1 MSNHHSSCSSR
12 TGGAHRRCDCTEDLT
27 ENDKLWND
35 FEGCAQAV
43 ARLYSDSSWRNFRG
57 AAEGTTQLYK
67 TSTDSYR
74 RGFEKGFSSG
84 CTSIAKE
91 ILQAFRD
98 PSKIDMN
105 IVLEVLY
112 RNMAIPREERLTVNT
127 QNGISSDTLAAV
139 ELFQQALNQ
148 PQVPPLSTLSL
159 LPPTTREQTTDTLDE
174 FLASQ
179 VQRHRKR
186 QRSPNN
192 STTSPTSQMKRQ
204 RRL

>member
-1 MSNHHSSCSSR
+1 MSNSHHSSCSSR
-12 TGGAHRRCDCTEDLT
+12 TGGALRRCDCGEDLS
-27 ENDKLWND
+27 ESDKLWND

-74 RGFEKGFSSG
+74 RGFEKGFTSG

-98 PSKIDMN
+98 PAKIDMN

-112 RNMAIPREERLTVNT
+112 RNMAIPRDERITVNP
-127 QNGISSDTLAAV
+127 QNGISGDTLAAV

-148 PQVPPLSTLSL
+148 PPPSPLNA
-159 LPPTTREQTTDTLDE
+159 LPPTSREQGTDTLDE
-174 FLASQ
+174 FLANQ

-186 QRSPNN
+186 QRSPT
-192 STTSPTSQMKRQ
+192 SASSSPTSQMKRQ
-204 RRL
+204 RRA

>member
-12 TGGAHRRCDCTEDLT
+12 TGGAHRRCDCTEDLS
-27 ENDKLWND
+27 ENEKLWND

-98 PSKIDMN
+98 PSKVDIN

-127 QNGISSDTLAAV
+127 QHVLSTDTLAAV

-148 PQVPPLSTLSL
+148 PPANSLSTLTS
-159 LPPTTREQTTDTLDE
+159 LPPTSREHASDALDE
-174 FLASQ
+174 FLANQ

-192 STTSPTSQMKRQ
+192 SSSPSSQMKRQ

>member
-1 MSNHHSSCSSR
+1 MSNHQEGCSSR
-12 TGGAHRRCDCTEDLT
+12 MGGANRRCDCTEDLT
-27 ENDKLWND
+27 ENEKLWND

-67 TSTDSYR
+67 TATDGYR
-74 RGFEKGFSSG
+74 RGFDKGFSSG

-91 ILQAFRD
+91 IFQAFRD
-98 PSKIDMN
+98 PQKIDMN

-112 RNMAIPREERLTVNT
+112 RNMAVPREERLTVDT
-127 QNGISSDTLAAV
+127 KAGFSADTLAAV

-148 PQVPPLSTLSL
+148 QPPSLNSLSVR
-159 LPPTTREQTTDTLDE
+159 PHAPRERQESDALDE
-174 FLASQ
+174 FLANQ

-186 QRSPNN
+186 QRSPNH
-192 STTSPTSQMKRQ
+192 SMSPTSQMKRQ